1 TMDNPHRIAVQAPS
15 PAPAETPKISGET
28 KGLRN
33 IP

>member
-1 TMDNPHRIAVQAPS
+1 PS

>member
-1 TMDNPHRIAVQAPS
+1 S